1 MPERP
6 SVCRKVDMSLSKYD
20 ILWCSSHIL
29 EVAVSPLQ
37 VRKSLWS
44 MEVSKTILPKFL
56 LTHLLMIS
64 CTDTDDVELTAST
77 VSTFPFVSSENA
89 NIFQDS
95 MWKFFWLIKCYSK
108 TLAWMLFL
116 VQIVIW
122 AATFSV
128 RQLQDYQIWS

>member
-6 SVCRKVDMSLSKYD
+6 SVCRKADVSLSKYD
-20 ILWCSSHIL
+20 IFWCSSHIR
-29 EVAVSPLQ
+29 EVAASPLQ
-37 VRKSLWS
+37 VRKSLWN
-44 MEVSKTILPKFL
+44 MEVSKAKLPKFL
-56 LTHLLMIS
+56 LTHLLMI

-89 NIFQDS
+89 HIFQDS
-95 MWKFFWLIKCYSK
+95 MWKFFWLINCYSE

-128 RQLQDYQIWS
+128 QQLQDHQIQS